1 MRRLAI
7 LLGLAGWLAGGAQ
20 LIAQPII
27 VAVDSTESVL
37 QYHGHHPLHGW
48 TGTSRLVYGTLQL
61 DLDDPARSSI
71 TIRVPV
77 ASFDSG
83 NSNRDSNMLDAV
95 EADRYPDVRFE
106 STAISVQRWER
117 TEAGYEGVWTVGGNL
132 TFHGQ
137 THPVTIPVTV
147 RIEGNRF
154 EATGTFSI
162 ALSQFKVR
170 RPKLLLWPIRDII
183 DLEGTI
189 RATLPDSV
197 VSQRGALH

>member
-1 MRRLAI
+1 MRRFSICWL
-7 LLGLAGWLAGGAQ
+7 LLGFLVGG
-20 LIAQPII
+20 LNAQPIT
-27 VAVDSTESVL
+27 VAVDSTESIL

-48 TGTSRLVYGTLQL
+48 TGTSRSVHGTLRL
-61 DLDDPARSSI
+61 DLSDPADPARSAV

-83 NSNRDSNMLDAV
+83 NSNRDANMLDAV
-95 EADRYPDVRFE
+95 EADRYPDVLFE

-117 TEAGYEGVWTVGGNL
+117 TASGYEGSWTVGGNL

-154 EATGTFSI
+154 EATGAFSI

-170 RPKLLLWPIRDII
+170 RPKLLLWSIRDTI

-189 RATLPDSV
+189 RATLPDSA
-197 VSQRGALH
+197 VSRR

>member
-1 MRRLAI
+1 MPRFLI
-7 LLGLAGWLAGGAQ
+7 LWLLPGLLVGG
-20 LIAQPII
+20 LNAQPIT

-48 TGTSRLVYGTLQL
+48 TGTSRSVHGTLRL
-61 DLDDPARSSI
+61 DLDDPSRSSV

-83 NSNRDSNMLDAV
+83 NSNRDANMLDAV
-95 EADRYPDVRFE
+95 EADRYPEVVFE
-106 STAISVQRWER
+106 SSAISVQRWER
-117 TEAGYEGVWTVGGNL
+117 TASGYEGNWTVGGNL
-132 TFHGQ
+132 TFHGE

-154 EATGTFSI
+154 EATGAFSI

-170 RPKLLLWPIRDII
+170 RPKLLLWSIRDTI

-189 RATLPDSV
+189 RATLPDSA
-197 VSQRGALH
+197 VSRR

>member
-1 MRRLAI
+1 MVDDMQRLAI
-7 LLGLAGWLAGGAQ
+7 VLLLLGLPLGG
-20 LIAQPII
+20 LNAQPIT
-27 VAVDSTESVL
+27 VVVDSTASVL
-37 QYHGHHPLHGW
+37 QYRGHHPLHGW
-48 TGTSRLVYGTLQL
+48 TGTSRSVHGTLRL
-61 DLDDPARSSI
+61 DLDDPTRSAV

-95 EADRYPDVRFE
+95 EADRYPDVLFE

-117 TEAGYEGVWTVGGNL
+117 TATGYAGNWTVGGNL
-132 TFHGQ
+132 TFHGE

-154 EATGTFSI
+154 EATGAFSI

-170 RPKLLLWPIRDII
+170 RPKLLLWSIRDTI

-197 VSQRGALH
+197 VSQR

>member
-1 MRRLAI
+1 MQRFSMLWL
-7 LLGLAGWLAGGAQ
+7 LLGLLVGRLN
-20 LIAQPII
+20 AQPIT
-27 VAVDSTESVL
+27 VAVDSTESIL

-48 TGTSRLVYGTLQL
+48 TGTSHSVHGALRL
-61 DLDDPARSSI
+61 DLTDPSRSSV

-95 EADRYPDVRFE
+95 EADRYPEVLFE

-117 TEAGYEGVWTVGGNL
+117 TSSGYEGSWTVGGNL

-154 EATGTFSI
+154 EATGAFSI

-170 RPKLLLWPIRDII
+170 RPKLLLWSIRDTI

-189 RATLPDSV
+189 RATLPDSA
-197 VSQRGALH
+197 VSRR

>member
-1 MRRLAI
+1 MQRFSTLWL
-7 LLGLAGWLAGGAQ
+7 LLGLLVGG
-20 LIAQPII
+20 LNAQPIT
-27 VAVDSTESVL
+27 VAVDSTESIL

-48 TGTSRLVYGTLQL
+48 TGTSRSVHGTLRL
-61 DLDDPARSSI
+61 DLSDPADPARSVV

-83 NSNRDSNMLDAV
+83 NSNRDANMLDAV
-95 EADRYPDVRFE
+95 EADRYPDVLFE

-117 TEAGYEGVWTVGGNL
+117 TASGYEGSWTVGGNL

-147 RIEGNRF
+147 RIEGNCF
-154 EATGTFSI
+154 EATGAFSI
-162 ALSQFKVR
+162 ALSQFEVR
-170 RPKLLLWPIRDII
+170 RPKLLLWSIRDTI

-189 RATLPDSV
+189 RATLPDSA
-197 VSQRGALH
+197 VSRR

>member
-1 MRRLAI
+1 MPRFLI
-7 LLGLAGWLAGGAQ
+7 LWLLPGLLVGG
-20 LIAQPII
+20 LNAQPIT

-48 TGTSRLVYGTLQL
+48 TGTSRSVYGTLRL
-61 DLDDPARSSI
+61 DLTDPPRSSV

-95 EADRYPDVRFE
+95 EADRYPDVLFE
-106 STAISVQRWER
+106 STAISVQRWEH
-117 TEAGYEGVWTVGGNL
+117 TSSGYEGSWTVGGNL
-132 TFHGQ
+132 TFHGE
-137 THPVTIPVTV
+137 THPVLIPVTV
-147 RIEGNRF
+147 RIEGNRL
-154 EATGTFSI
+154 EATGAFSI

-170 RPKLLLWPIRDII
+170 RPKLLLWSIRDTI

-197 VSQRGALH
+197 VSRR

>member
-1 MRRLAI
+1 MRRFSICWL
-7 LLGLAGWLAGGAQ
+7 LLGLLVGG
-20 LIAQPII
+20 LNAQPIT

-48 TGTSRLVYGTLQL
+48 TGTSRSVHGTLRL
-61 DLDDPARSSI
+61 DLSDPADPARSAV

-83 NSNRDSNMLDAV
+83 NSNRDANMLDAV
-95 EADRYPDVRFE
+95 EADRYPDVLFE

-117 TEAGYEGVWTVGGNL
+117 TASGYEGSWTVGGNL

-154 EATGTFSI
+154 EATGAFSI

-170 RPKLLLWPIRDII
+170 RPKLLLWSIRDTI

-189 RATLPDSV
+189 RATLPDSA
-197 VSQRGALH
+197 VSRR